1 MMSRDPIS
9 TIRQDLGRVSA
20 IKDLAERVVSQT
32 GDERALE
39 SEIWM
44 LVEGKPHDDFC
55 EIDEG
60 VWFRREPGDMAYDPP
75 PHLLTSLDEAT
86 AFMDRVCPGWNRWIR
101 HGSGP
106 DFRADAMISSPD
118 RAVTGHAVGN
128 SEPRALVTAV
138 LRAIASNLRPM
149 VTITSPHPRRAEPRH
164 V

>member
-1 MMSRDPIS
+1 MSSDPINA
-9 TIRQDLGRVSA
+9 IRQDLGRVSA

-32 GDERALE
+32 GDQRALE

-44 LVEGKPHDDFC
+44 MVEGGPQDDFC
-55 EIDEG
+55 EIDHG
-60 VWFRREPGDMAYDPP
+60 VWFRREPGEIAYDPP
-75 PHLLTSLDEAT
+75 PHLLTSLDDAT

-101 HGSGP
+101 YGSGP

-149 VTITSPHPRRAEPRH
+149 VTMKSTRQRRAEASH